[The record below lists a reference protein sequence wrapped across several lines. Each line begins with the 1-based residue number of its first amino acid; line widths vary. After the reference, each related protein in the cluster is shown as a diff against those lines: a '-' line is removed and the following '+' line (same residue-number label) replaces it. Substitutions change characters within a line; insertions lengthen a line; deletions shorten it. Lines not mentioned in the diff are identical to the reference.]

1 MYMLCRI
8 MLEKNHKIKAVLTR
22 FRQTWTI
29 LLKCITHHLI
39 IIGY

>member
-1 MYMLCRI
+1 
-8 MLEKNHKIKAVLTR
+8 MLEKNHKIKTVLTR

-29 LLKCITHHLI
+29 LLKFITRHLL